1 MGQTPCLLLFREL
14 TYVMHGIYL
23 EGCVAHSPNS
33 TTGYEC
39 SLLISV
45 LIPVT
50 KPGPSSTSL
59 CTPASSCAPPIGH
72 QPPRTLP
79 LLGSPGSSLTLS
91 FPHLL
96 LSHHGPPTR
105 RHLSWEWMHTPS
117 VLSVPVSPGMGHL
130 IICGPH
136 STLCSTP
143 LSFLCSVLIS
153 HHQSFAWLKRN

>member
-1 MGQTPCLLLFREL
+1 MGQKPCLLLFSEI
-14 TYVMHGIYL
+14 TYVMHGIHL
-23 EGCVAHSPNS
+23 EGCVGHSPNS

-45 LIPVT
+45 LIPVV
-50 KPGPSSTSL
+50 KPCPSSTSL
-59 CTPASSCAPPIGH
+59 CTPASSCAPSMGH

-96 LSHHGPPTR
+96 LSHHGPPQGYIFPG
-105 RHLSWEWMHTPS
+105 SGCTPPGSS
-117 VLSVPVSPGMGHL
+117 VSLVSPGRGRL

-153 HHQSFAWLKRN
+153 HHRSFACLERN